1 MYARFYGLQVPSMV
15 MVRSQVTLEQEACF
29 CRGADLCLIS
39 CTPFSRI
46 EFSKAF
52 LLILHLSARAL

>member
-39 CTPFSRI
+39 CTPFSSI
-46 EFSKAF
+46 K
-52 LLILHLSARAL
+52 